1 MPPSKPFKIKQN
13 ATKPPLRV
21 TLKDSDGLPAD
32 VTGASV
38 VFSMRVQPTGTT
50 KVDKQ
55 SVTVND
61 ASAGDL
67 QYDWTATNT
76 NTADVYEGEFQVT
89 YADSSVQ
96 TFPNDGYIL
105 IDVKDDVE

>member
-1 MPPSKPFKIKQN
+1 MPPSKTFKIKQN
-13 ATKPPLRV
+13 DTKPPLRV

-32 VTGASV
+32 VTGSTV

-55 SVTVND
+55 AVTLND

-89 YADSSVQ
+89 YADASVQ

>member
-1 MPPSKPFKIKQN
+1 MPPSKTFKIKQN
-13 ATKPPLRV
+13 DTKPPLRV

-32 VTGASV
+32 VPGASV

-55 SVTVND
+55 AVTVND
-61 ASAGDL
+61 ASSGDI

-89 YADSSVQ
+89 YADTSVQ

>member
-1 MPPSKPFKIKQN
+1 M
-13 ATKPPLRV
+13 
-21 TLKDSDGLPAD
+21 
-32 VTGASV
+32 
-38 VFSMRVQPTGTT
+38 
-50 KVDKQ
+50 
-55 SVTVND
+55 ND
-61 ASAGDL
+61 ASAGDI

-89 YADSSVQ
+89 YADTSVQ

>member
-1 MPPSKPFKIKQN
+1 M
-13 ATKPPLRV
+13 
-21 TLKDSDGLPAD
+21 
-32 VTGASV
+32 TGASV
-38 VFSMRVQPTGTT
+38 VFSMRVQPAGTT

-67 QYDWTATNT
+67 QYDWASANT

-89 YADSSVQ
+89 YADTSVQ

-105 IDVKDDVE
+105 IAVTDDVE

>member
-1 MPPSKPFKIKQN
+1 MPPSKTFKIKQN
-13 ATKPPLRV
+13 DTKPPLKVILR
-21 TLKDSDGLPAD
+21 DSDGLPAD

-38 VFSMRVQPTGTT
+38 VFSMRGQPAGTT

-55 SVTVND
+55 SVTIND

-67 QYDWTATNT
+67 QYDWASANT

-89 YADSSVQ
+89 YADTRVQ

>member
-1 MPPSKPFKIKQN
+1 MPPSKTFKIKQKD
-13 ATKPPLRV
+13 TKPPLRV

-32 VTGASV
+32 VTGATV
-38 VFSMRVQPTGTT
+38 VFSMRVQPAGTT
-50 KVDKQ
+50 KGDKQ

-67 QYDWTATNT
+67 QYDWASANT
-76 NTADVYEGEFQVT
+76 NTADVYEGAFQVT
-89 YADSSVQ
+89 YADASIQ